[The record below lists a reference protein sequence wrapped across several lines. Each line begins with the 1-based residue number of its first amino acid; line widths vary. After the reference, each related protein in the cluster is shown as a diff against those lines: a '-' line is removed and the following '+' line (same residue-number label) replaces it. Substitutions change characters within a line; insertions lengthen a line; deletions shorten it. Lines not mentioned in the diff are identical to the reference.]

1 MDRYS
6 RSIYLGLLLILTL
19 IAALVAAAV
28 TVTFPVD
35 LDARITN
42 IQGEAHFG
50 APHQTPAVFGGT
62 KSGSL
67 TLRVGDR
74 FQLEPGDT
82 ATVLFFNDGIA
93 TLRGPAGLVLRE
105 SFRRGTLLEHVQ
117 DSDKDDRD
125 YTLTVEQYAGSV
137 EYRFDQA
144 DPAFDRVKIRIQV
157 PNEVYIPS
165 APCWHIEVDAAGQAS
180 SRAIDCSSS

>member
-42 IQGEAHFG
+42 IQGEAQFG

-62 KSGSL
+62 KAGSL

-125 YTLTVEQYAGSV
+125 YTLTVEQYAG
-137 EYRFDQA
+137 
-144 DPAFDRVKIRIQV
+144 
-157 PNEVYIPS
+157 
-165 APCWHIEVDAAGQAS
+165 
-180 SRAIDCSSS
+180 